1 MHAAASI
8 TRLPNKYVWTMNEIR
23 YETTSYAPHHVH
35 IEECGLLQESKE
47 IPTPW
52 HIYVEFI
59 FLP

>member
-1 MHAAASI
+1 M
-8 TRLPNKYVWTMNEIR
+8 TEIR